1 LSWDRRSAT
10 ARWRRRKL
18 GRYILARSHMMN
30 PPDAMRARQREVLA
44 TLAAKPSWF
53 MVAWGR
59 RDDAV

>member
-1 LSWDRRSAT
+1 
-10 ARWRRRKL
+10 
-18 GRYILARSHMMN
+18 MMN
-30 PPDAMRARQREVLA
+30 PPDEMRARQREVLA